1 VPLDPLHDRIVR
13 LAAQLPETR
22 TVALAGGGAML
33 AHDLVDRLTQEVD
46 LFTDRDA
53 EEAVAVAAA
62 LRGALSAQGWD
73 VRPAPRPPHEN
84 RFVAIDRDTGRR
96 VQVEVFSDGG
106 RLKPPVHLGVGPVL
120 HRDDLAADKVLAMWG
135 RGEPRD
141 FLDVYEDRQLF
152 HLAASKDRG
161 LTPPLLAEA
170 LRGVRRLRSI
180 DWEDAGIE
188 PEQARHV
195 TERISGWREQLI
207 EIGADRHS

>member
-1 VPLDPLHDRIVR
+1 
-13 LAAQLPETR
+13 
-22 TVALAGGGAML
+22 
-33 AHDLVDRLTQEVD
+33 
-46 LFTDRDA
+46 
-53 EEAVAVAAA
+53 
-62 LRGALSAQGWD
+62 
-73 VRPAPRPPHEN
+73 
-84 RFVAIDRDTGRR
+84 
-96 VQVEVFSDGG
+96 
-106 RLKPPVHLGVGPVL
+106 LKPPVHLGVGPVL

-207 EIGADRHS
+207 EIGADRRS